1 MTILFAIIAMIAIT
15 NTTLVAVVTQ
25 PRILYGMANED
36 VVPGVFSK
44 IHSSRRSPWVGLI
57 FCGLVVAGLLIIGS
71 NVELAAG
78 ESLIDRLATVTV
90 VFLLFIYALVIIS
103 CMKLRGHDET
113 ERTYRANT
121 GLLIFGLVGNV
132 VLLAWVVYDDPG
144 SLYWNAG
151 LLALGAALFLVEYLF
166 GKRTRPP
173 GAERGDPE
181 TAKGSG
187 A

>member
-1 MTILFAIIAMIAIT
+1 
-15 NTTLVAVVTQ
+15 
-25 PRILYGMANED
+25 
-36 VVPGVFSK
+36 
-44 IHSSRRSPWVGLI
+44 
-57 FCGLVVAGLLIIGS
+57 
-71 NVELAAG
+71 
-78 ESLIDRLATVTV
+78 
-90 VFLLFIYALVIIS
+90 
-103 CMKLRGHDET
+103 MKLRGHDET

-132 VLLAWVVYDDPG
+132 VLLGWVVYDDPG